1 MGYTRDAL
9 RAWGRVLTGHYP
21 FLSIEITRACPLSCP
36 GCYAYEPKH
45 LNELGPLIEL
55 SDYNGK
61 KLIDG
66 VLNLVKLYRPV
77 YVSIVGGEPLVRY
90 RELDVILPEISKQG
104 ITTMVV
110 TSAVRAIPKS
120 WRNIERLRVA
130 VSIDGLQPEH
140 DVRRA
145 PATYDRI
152 LKSISGHT
160 ITVHCTVTA
169 QMARQVNYFEKFLNF
184 WSNRPEANTIWFS
197 LFTPQKNAQAEEIL
211 TPEERVKVVAE
222 LADLRTGF
230 PKMDMSDYVVEGYL
244 DPPRSPSECVFSRA
258 NLSVTADLR
267 NRITPCQLGGEPDC
281 SQCGCMASAGMKSVG
296 EYRVLGLVPMRS
308 IFDVSERI
316 GKGVNR
322 IVGNNNHRG
331 SG

>member
-1 MGYTRDAL
+1 MGYTKDAF
-9 RAWGRVLTGHYP
+9 RAWGRILTGYYP

-36 GCYAYEPKH
+36 GCYAYEPQH
-45 LNELGPLIEL
+45 LNKLGPLIEL
-55 SDYNGK
+55 SDYKGQQ
-61 KLIDG
+61 LIDG
-66 VLNLVKLYRPV
+66 VLNLIERYRPV

-90 RELDVILPEISKQG
+90 RELDTILPEISRKG

-110 TSAVRAIPKS
+110 TSAVRDVPKS
-120 WRNIERLRVA
+120 WSKIDRLRLA

-160 ITVHCTVTA
+160 ITVHCTVTG
-169 QMARQVNYFEKFLNF
+169 QMARRPNYFERFLAF
-184 WSNRPEANTIWFS
+184 WSGRPEVNTIWFS
-197 LFTPQKNAQAEEIL
+197 LFTPQINARAEEIL
-211 TPEERVKVVAE
+211 SQQERTKVVKE
-222 LADLRTGF
+222 LMELRSQF
-230 PKMDMSDYVVEGYL
+230 PKMEMSDSVAEGYL
-244 DPPRSPSECVFSRA
+244 DPPKSPSECVFARA

-267 NRITPCQLGGEPDC
+267 SKITPCQLGGEPDC

-296 EYRVLGLVPMRS
+296 EYRVMGLVSMRS

-322 IVGNNNHRG
+322 IVGRDQC
-331 SG
+331 

>member
-1 MGYTRDAL
+1 MGYTSDAL
-9 RAWGRVLTGHYP
+9 RAWGRLLTGHYP

-45 LNELGPLIEL
+45 LNEIGPLIEL
-55 SDYNGK
+55 SDFSGT
-61 KLIDG
+61 KLIEG
-66 VLNLVKLYRPV
+66 VLNLIRQYRPV

-110 TSAVRAIPKS
+110 TSAVRTIPES
-120 WRNIERLRVA
+120 WSDIERLRVA
-130 VSIDGLQPEH
+130 VSVDGLQREH

-152 LKSISGHT
+152 LKSISGNT
-160 ITVHCTVTA
+160 VTVHCTVTG
-169 QMARQVNYFEKFLNF
+169 QMARRPNYFEEFLTF
-184 WSNRPEANTIWFS
+184 WSNRPEVNTIWFS
-197 LFTPQKNAQAEEIL
+197 LFTPQRNAWAEEIL
-211 TPEERVKVVAE
+211 TQQERTKVVKE
-222 LADLRTGF
+222 LAALRTRF
-230 PKMDMSDYVVEGYL
+230 PKMDMSDSVVEGYL

-258 NLSVTADLR
+258 NLSITADLR

-296 EYRVLGLVPMRS
+296 EYRVMGLVTMRS

-322 IVGNNNHRG
+322 IMGNNHR
-331 SG
+331 

>member
-1 MGYTRDAL
+1 MGYTSDAL
-9 RAWGRVLTGHYP
+9 RAWGRLLTGHYP

-45 LNELGPLIEL
+45 LNEIGPLIEL
-55 SDYNGK
+55 SDFSGT
-61 KLIDG
+61 KLIEG
-66 VLNLVKLYRPV
+66 VLNLIRQYRPV

-110 TSAVRAIPKS
+110 TSAVRTIPES
-120 WRNIERLRVA
+120 WSDIERLRVA
-130 VSIDGLQPEH
+130 VSVDGLQSEH

-152 LKSISGHT
+152 LKSISGNT
-160 ITVHCTVTA
+160 VTVHCTVTG
-169 QMARQVNYFEKFLNF
+169 QMARRPNYFEEFLTF
-184 WSNRPEANTIWFS
+184 WSNRPEVNTIWFS
-197 LFTPQKNAQAEEIL
+197 LFTPQRNAWAEEIL
-211 TPEERVKVVAE
+211 TQQERTKVVKE
-222 LADLRTGF
+222 LAALRTRF
-230 PKMDMSDYVVEGYL
+230 PKMDMSDSVVEGYL

-258 NLSVTADLR
+258 NLSITADLR

-296 EYRVLGLVPMRS
+296 EYRVMGLVTMRS

-322 IVGNNNHRG
+322 IMGNNHR
-331 SG
+331 

>member
-1 MGYTRDAL
+1 MGYTKDAL
-9 RAWGRVLTGHYP
+9 RAWGRLLTGHYP

-55 SDYNGK
+55 SDYSGK

-66 VLNLVKLYRPV
+66 VLNLIQRYRPV

-90 RELDVILPEISKQG
+90 RELEAILPEISKQG

-110 TSAVRAIPKS
+110 TSAVREIPKS
-120 WRNIERLRVA
+120 WRDIERLRIA

-145 PATYDRI
+145 PATYERI

-160 ITVHCTVTA
+160 ITVHCTVTG
-169 QMARQVNYFEKFLNF
+169 QMARRPNYFEQFLTF
-184 WSNRPEANTIWFS
+184 WSERPEVNTIWFS

-211 TPEERVKVVAE
+211 TPEERKRVVKE
-222 LADLRTGF
+222 LAALRNRF
-230 PKMDMSDYVVEGYL
+230 PKMDMSDLVVEGYL
-244 DPPRSPSECVFSRA
+244 DPPKSPSDCIFARA
-258 NLSVTADLR
+258 NISVTADLKSK
-267 NRITPCQLGGEPDC
+267 ITPCQLGGEPDC

-296 EYRVLGLVPMRS
+296 EYRVAGFVPLRS
-308 IFDVSERI
+308 IFSFSESV
-316 GKGVNR
+316 GKHINKLM
-322 IVGNNNHRG
+322 G
-331 SG
+331 SQAF

>member
-9 RAWGRVLTGHYP
+9 RAWGRILTGHHP

-36 GCYAYEPKH
+36 GCYAYEAKH

-66 VLNLVKLYRPV
+66 VLNLVQRYRPV

-110 TSAVRAIPKS
+110 TSAVREIPKS
-120 WRNIERLRVA
+120 WRDIERLRVA

-160 ITVHCTVTA
+160 ITVHCTVTG
-169 QMARQVNYFEKFLNF
+169 QMARRLNYFEDFLTF
-184 WSNRPEANTIWFS
+184 WSDRPEVNTIWFS
-197 LFTPQKNAQAEEIL
+197 LFTPQKNVQAEEIL
-211 TPEERVKVVAE
+211 APNERIKVLKE
-222 LADLRTGF
+222 LAALRTRF
-230 PKMDMSDYVVEGYL
+230 PKMDMSDSVVEGYL

-258 NLSVTADLR
+258 NLSITADLR

-296 EYRVLGLVPMRS
+296 GYRVMGLVPMRS

-316 GKGVNR
+316 GRGVNR
-322 IVGNNNHRG
+322 IADRDHR
-331 SG
+331 